1 MDFFNYVVNNYL
13 IIDKSTYLTIVIGQ
27 ITIYGILLT
36 FYQFIVSFQGT
47 GDNSGQ
53 KYLGINLIEYY
64 VNMEVRFFKR
74 IISTQLFKWLFILEI
89 LYKPIISVYGKKIS
103 NNVITICNFFWYA
116 YVVFSFAVFGILF
129 LKCAKCVWSLKFATD
144 IQENENITNHINSDF
159 MRRTFRQRL
168 RKTKIEMLID
178 DMESLGWY
186 IKQEDDSRFY
196 GRYKRLIMD
205 ISDVYQKTKEEEIT
219 CLLTKN
225 KEVKNQVAWI
235 ANMENECYLLSNFIK
250 EKYIQLDP
258 SMEKYIQNL
267 HLKLL
272 KLNLMRASFEGKK
285 NIYID
290 ILKKDKNSVDCREW
304 GELTEAIFEKCTLEN
319 KKNMIENL
327 YCEYLNKSS
336 WIQLYCEKILEWLL
350 KKEIRDVFA
359 DKRQQKEL
367 VYVFEG
373 VLYDDKFNE
382 VYARELSECL
392 ISYNEKKV
400 EELIKL
406 VNKKNC
412 TYILVYM
419 IIYYSVYK
427 FRGGWKYINIG
438 MLREIVKNGTRLE
451 REPEEINGF
460 ISNTWIN
467 HRYSE
472 DMYMTLV
479 ENIDKEITEDW
490 LERIYQQKS
499 IDAFYITIIKLCVYD
514 QEYYWFDQKGK
525 IEPKILFIN
534 ELAKHEE
541 VLTVKNVQEMVAQ
554 MQYNDFRKL
563 ENWPENLHI
572 TLRSLLLTNMQI
584 SDALLDDKK
593 NYLYYISIGQYLLVK
608 YVGEFDVSEVKKE
621 IIRKAYVASNISI
634 QEYVEY
640 LDRECYICGIE
651 LCYVKKEKMKSFL
664 MEVV

>member
-1 MDFFNYVVNNYL
+1 MGEFLNYVVNNHL

-27 ITIYGILLT
+27 ITVYGILLT
-36 FYQFIVSFQGT
+36 FYQFIVSVQGT

-64 VNMEVRFFKR
+64 TNMEVRFFKR

-89 LYKPIISVYGKKIS
+89 LYKPVIVVYGRKIS
-103 NNVITICNFFWYA
+103 DDVITICNFFWYV
-116 YVVFSFAVFGILF
+116 YVVFSFGVFGILF

-144 IQENENITNHINSDF
+144 INKNIANQINRDF
-159 MRRTFRQRL
+159 MRKIFRK
-168 RKTKIEMLID
+168 RKTEMFTNN
-178 DMESLGWY
+178 MEYLGWI
-186 IKQEDDSRFY
+186 IKKEDEPSFY
-196 GRYKRLIMD
+196 ESYKRLIID
-205 ISDVYQKTKEEEIT
+205 IFNVYQKRKEEEIT

-225 KEVKNQVAWI
+225 QKVKNQIAWI

-258 SMEKYIQNL
+258 YMEMYLQNL

-272 KLNLMRASFEGKK
+272 KLNLKRAEVGGKK
-285 NIYID
+285 NINVDSYKSD
-290 ILKKDKNSVDCREW
+290 DSLVDCREW
-304 GELTEAIFEKCTLEN
+304 RKLTEAIFEKSILEN

-327 YCEYLNKSS
+327 YCEYMDKSS
-336 WIQLYCEKILEWLL
+336 EIQSYCEKILSKLL
-350 KKEIRDVFA
+350 KREIRDVFE
-359 DKRQQKEL
+359 DKRQQKEF
-367 VYVFEG
+367 VYVFES
-373 VLYDDKFNE
+373 VLCDNDNELNKF
-382 VYARELSECL
+382 YAEELCECL
-392 ISYNEKKV
+392 ILYNEKKV

-412 TYILVYM
+412 SYILAYM

-438 MLREIVKNGTRLE
+438 VLREMVKNGTRLE
-451 REPEEINGF
+451 RELAGINSF
-460 ISNTWIN
+460 ISKSCIN
-467 HRYSE
+467 RRRYSE
-472 DMYMTLV
+472 EMYVTLV
-479 ENIDKEITEDW
+479 ENLDKEITGKW
-490 LERIYQQKS
+490 LEQIYQQKN
-499 IDAFYITIIKLCVYD
+499 IDAFYITIIKLCVYG
-514 QEYYWFDQKGK
+514 QEYYCFDREGK

-534 ELAKHEE
+534 ELAKHKE
-541 VLTVKNVQEMVAQ
+541 VLTSQNVREMVSQ

-563 ENWPENLHI
+563 DNWPEKLHI

-584 SDALLDDKK
+584 SDVLLDDKK

-608 YVGEFDVSEVKKE
+608 YVGEIDVSKAKKD

-634 QEYVEY
+634 QEYIEY
-640 LDRECYICGIE
+640 LERESYICGIE
-651 LCYVKKEKMKSFL
+651 LCYVKKEKMKKFL